1 MDNRELLVVLKDTL
15 QHLHRLDGIGDYARY
30 LRLKP
35 QVEMLEKE
43 IAKED
48 AYIDLMAERL
58 GY

>member
-43 IAKED
+43 IAEED
-48 AYIDLMAERL
+48 RYIDMMAERL